1 MLLEHVKEPAQ
12 KGFDM
17 PFHGYMAFNRNN
29 SEMDKAKLESS
40 EWWAIRQLPHSCFL
54 VFFWTPERGV
64 GSLKAVLEYGK
75 NQTVYEA
82 LDSMV
87 QPLSKA
93 LLQIWNG

>member
-1 MLLEHVKEPAQ
+1 
-12 KGFDM
+12 M
-17 PFHGYMAFNRNN
+17 PFHGYLAFNRNN

-40 EWWAIRQLPHSCFL
+40 EWWAIGQLPRSCFL

-64 GSLKAVLEYGK
+64 GPLKGILEYE
-75 NQTVYEA
+75 V

-87 QPLSKA
+87 EHLSKA